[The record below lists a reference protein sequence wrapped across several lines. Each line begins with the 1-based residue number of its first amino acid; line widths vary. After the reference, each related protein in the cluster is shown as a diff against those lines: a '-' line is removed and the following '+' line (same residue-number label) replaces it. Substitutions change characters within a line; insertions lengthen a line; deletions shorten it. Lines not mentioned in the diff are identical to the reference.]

1 MTDDFWSASPQ
12 LQSVLDAARTRH
24 VGPWAVFGAVL
35 AYVCSRVGPH
45 VVLPPIVG
53 GPASLN
59 LFAGLVGPSGAGK
72 DAARDV
78 AAELL
83 NLDGDGVPTHEVGT
97 GQGIDSAYTEQS
109 NKAGPVQFCDAA
121 LFTATEIDTLAAHAA
136 MGGATLM
143 PTLRKVYSGAEL
155 GARYADKFKRRPVGK
170 HRYRAALIA
179 GIQPA
184 RSGVLL
190 NDSDGGTPQRWLWL
204 PVNDPVAASGAPGVD
219 PFDSATGDPWH
230 SIWQRY
236 EWHAPFGDTGELAAV
251 QAKPRHEIE
260 VCDTARQAILAV
272 RTQSLAAPLTG
283 SGGAADGHR
292 LLTQLKVAA
301 MLSFLHRGDGKV
313 TDDDWTLA
321 DAVMT
326 VSRDTRNVC
335 AAALAANIRGANVE
349 RANLDADRA
358 DILFD
363 RTNDRQVSAAGKAI
377 MKRLTF
383 RESGQWCSQGDLS
396 REVNSRHRDYCADAV
411 AMLVAGGAVEHR
423 VTDGRHEYRCVEF
436 G

>member
-1 MTDDFWSASPQ
+1 MDDDVNFWTASPQ
-12 LQSVLDAARTRH
+12 LQSILDAARIRH
-24 VGPWAVFGAVL
+24 VGPWAVFGAAL

-59 LFAGLVGPSGAGK
+59 LFVGLVGPSGAGK

-83 NLDGDGVPTHEVGT
+83 CLEGDSVPTHEVGT
-97 GQGIDSAYTEQS
+97 GQGIDSAYTEQT
-109 NKAGPVQFCDAA
+109 KAGPVQFCDAA

-179 GIQPA
+179 GIQPG

-190 NDSDGGTPQRWLWL
+190 GDSDGGTPQRWLWL
-204 PVNDPVAASGAPGVD
+204 PVNDPAAAAANPVTVD
-219 PFDSATGDPWH
+219 PFESAMGG
-230 SIWQRY
+230 IWQTY
-236 EWHAPFGDTGELAAV
+236 DWHMPFGDSGGDAAV
-251 QAKPRHEIE
+251 EHKRRHELD
-260 VCDTARQAILAV
+260 VCDTARRAILAA
-272 RTQSLAAPLTG
+272 RAERLAARVTDV
-283 SGGAADGHR
+283 SGAADGHR

-301 MLSFLHRGDGKV
+301 MLSFLHRGGDKV
-313 TDDDWTLA
+313 TDDDWALA
-321 DAVMT
+321 HIVMALSQQT
-326 VSRDTRNVC
+326 RDVC
-335 AAALAANIRGANVE
+335 AAVLTANTSKANAE

-358 DILFD
+358 DILAE
-363 RTNDRQVSAAGKAI
+363 RQGERQARAAGKAI
-377 MKRLTF
+377 YRLLAG
-383 RESGQWCSQGDLS
+383 RNQQWCTAGDL
-396 REVNSRHRDYCADAV
+396 RRNINSRYRDDFIAGVIGLIDGGVVEYRVV
-411 AMLVAGGAVEHR
+411 A
-423 VTDGRHEYRCVEF
+423 GRHEYRLM
-436 G
+436 